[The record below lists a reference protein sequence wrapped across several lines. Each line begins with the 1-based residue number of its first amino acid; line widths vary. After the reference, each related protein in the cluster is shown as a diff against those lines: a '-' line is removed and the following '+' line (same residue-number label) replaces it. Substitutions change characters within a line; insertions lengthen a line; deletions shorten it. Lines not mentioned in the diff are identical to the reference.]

1 VISPTIVAEPRSS
14 SGVRLGRFSFGLTG
28 RALGLLLLGTLWLVP
43 AFFVHRFAWAV
54 LIWDATVLVIS
65 LIDGLQLPA
74 PSQIEGTRKWMSV
87 AALES
92 ETEVELSIVQHG
104 RYLLF
109 CRLLDDLPAAF
120 LETPQWLEAA
130 CYPNVPSALRYTFV
144 PRARGDHAAGKLYL
158 RYRSSVGLL
167 ERWSMVDLTQT
178 VRTYPATGAGIGQS
192 LFLARSRQI
201 ELQLRKQRQRGLGRE
216 FEALREYRQGDDL
229 RDVCWKASARRGAPI
244 TKQYQ
249 TERSQAVWLLLDAG
263 RLLQARVGGRVGPYT
278 KLDYATATALAMAQ
292 LALVSGDRVGLLA
305 YGRETQQL
313 IAPARGGTQ
322 LRQIMESLA
331 LVRGEAAEADHLRA
345 TVTLNRLQPRRS
357 LVLWLT
363 DPAETSMQP
372 EVAEGAAQ
380 LMRRHLV
387 LFVAMEQRDLRQI
400 AAARPDNPQQMFTAA
415 AAQEMVRW
423 RELLL
428 ARLRQRGAL
437 TLETYPEEMT
447 YLVLNRYLE
456 IKERAML

>member
-1 VISPTIVAEPRSS
+1 VISSAIVAESRVSPAA
-14 SGVRLGRFSFGLTG
+14 RLGGLSFALTR
-28 RALGLLLLGTLWLVP
+28 RALLLLLLGTLWLVP
-43 AFFVHRFAWAV
+43 AFFVRRFVWGV
-54 LIWDATVLVIS
+54 VVWDATVLLFA

-74 PSQIEGTRKWMSV
+74 PSLIEAKRRWIS
-87 AALES
+87 ALALGS
-92 ETEVELSIVQHG
+92 ETEVELSVLQRG
-104 RYLLF
+104 R
-109 CRLLDDLPAAF
+109 RLLLCRIMDDLPGAF
-120 LETPQWLEAA
+120 LEAPQWLEAT
-130 CYPNVPSALRYTFV
+130 CSPNVPAALRYSFI

-158 RYRSSVGLL
+158 RYRSPVGLL
-167 ERWSMVDLTQT
+167 ERWSAADLTQT
-178 VRTYPATGAGIGQS
+178 VRIYPATGAGQDQS
-192 LFLARSRQI
+192 LFLARSRQM

-216 FEALREYRQGDDL
+216 FEALRDYLEGDDL
-229 RDVCWKASARRGAPI
+229 RDVCWKASARRGGLV
-244 TKQYQ
+244 TRQYQ

-263 RLLQARVGGRVGPYT
+263 RLLQGRVGPYT
-278 KLDYATATALAMAQ
+278 KLDYATATALAMSR
-292 LALVSGDRVGLLA
+292 LAISSGDRVGLLA

-313 IAPARGGTQ
+313 IAPARGGTH

-387 LFVAMEQRDLRQI
+387 LFVAIEQRDLQQI
-400 AAARPDNPQQMFTAA
+400 AAKRPENQQQMFAGA

-447 YLVLNRYLE
+447 SFVLNRYLE
-456 IKERAML
+456 IKEKALL